1 MPFHRGYLQQ
11 PCQSDG
17 KLICTL
23 VLSGLPKFLRI
34 SRQPAHSIDLH
45 PAQIARLWCLWSHT
59 FSPAVVLSSVVTHT
73 TSRGVQSKITSAAL
87 AESCRFS
94 NVVANLIVNTN
105 SHGQAVK
112 LFKDASTYR
121 TYAGN
126 FLPILQGS
134 CKRRS
139 MLTKPL
145 LQ

>member
-1 MPFHRGYLQQ
+1 MESSYAPSFLAGYR
-11 PCQSDG
+11 
-17 KLICTL
+17 T
-23 VLSGLPKFLRI
+23 
-34 SRQPAHSIDLH
+34 
-45 PAQIARLWCLWSHT
+45 QIARLWCLWSHT

-126 FLPILQGS
+126 FLVRVLQKAEHAHKTS
-134 CKRRS
+134 TPVVDHDKDTFKPSTYELRRRTDHFQWS
-139 MLTKPL
+139 DL
-145 LQ
+145 